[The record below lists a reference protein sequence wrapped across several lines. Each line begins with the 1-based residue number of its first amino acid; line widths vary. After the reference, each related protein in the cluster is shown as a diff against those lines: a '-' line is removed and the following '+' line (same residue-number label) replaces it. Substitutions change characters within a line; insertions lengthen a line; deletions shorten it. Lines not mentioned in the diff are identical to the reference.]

1 MYALIDKRNKS
12 LTKKYNIMKKF
23 FTLLTIAA
31 AMFVSTNSFAQ
42 TAVSSGDFI
51 LDAGISLPESIAF
64 SVLPP
69 ITVSG
74 EYILIDFADKFSI
87 GVGGAASIA
96 KSSSF
101 ATEVCAQA
109 AIHFSPVTKLDLF
122 AGTQEG
128 YGFLFS
134 EYSSFGYFA
143 ANIYTGAKYFFS
155 DKVGAFARF
164 EYGTRNGLLGIGLSF
179 KF

>member
-1 MYALIDKRNKS
+1 
-12 LTKKYNIMKKF
+12 MKKF
-23 FTLLTIAA
+23 FSLLTITA
-31 AMFVSTNSFAQ
+31 AMFFSTNSFAQ

-51 LDAGISLPESIAF
+51 LDAGISIPENF
-64 SVLPP
+64 TTCVLPP

-74 EYILIDFADKFSI
+74 EYILIDFAEKFSV
-87 GVGGAASIA
+87 GVGGSASIA
-96 KSSSF
+96 KSSNF

-109 AIHFSPVTKLDLF
+109 AIHFSPMARLDLF

-134 EYSSFGYFA
+134 EYSSIGYFA

-155 DKVGAFARF
+155 DKVGTFARL
-164 EYGTRNGLLGIGLSF
+164 EYGTRNGLLCAGLSF